1 MTHQKFPWEK
11 FVDTAPSTV
20 RPRWWEWFT
29 ELDYDTRETK
39 YLTEQSLAELAKQ
52 CDVVREV
59 LLTSTN
65 TVREMNENLQRARQ
79 FLIDAMDE
87 AIRKQRSTDKAQR
100 VANIKNNPDIVAS
113 YRNMIRARKL
123 RNNA

>member
-1 MTHQKFPWEK
+1 M
-11 FVDTAPSTV
+11 DTAPSTV